1 MGGHRW
7 WDESAKVH
15 TAALLTTVLA
25 TTSCGAVQEA
35 LPERTAPPVSP
46 LPEVTASPTP
56 TTEPAS
62 WSDMYDQVNSGVV
75 RIAALGCG
83 QQWSGSGFLVAEDL
97 VATASHVAEGATS
110 MSVRAGEQVRGAEVA
125 GMDPRTDVALLRLDS
140 TVSGHVFGWS
150 PDAPRVGDDVAAL
163 GFPRGQPL
171 AMTKGA
177 VTALDRRIEVDG
189 QDRFGLVQ
197 TDAAVNPGNSGGP
210 LMTLTGQAAGVVSA
224 GSDAPGDAYAVS
236 PATAQEAVERWA
248 AGDGT
253 VADVECP
260 ADEERDSP
268 MVPVDV
274 VVTSDHPE
282 AAALAETFRM
292 HAEAINEGEY
302 SVAFELLTPS
312 VRDRMGSVE
321 NYASQLATSYW
332 TSLEVVD
339 VVAESPT
346 QDRVELRFRTVQE
359 AEYGHD
365 GQTCSDWHNDY
376 AVVLDAGFWQ
386 IDESTMISE
395 PVDCASEV
403 ADEVPLE
410 DETLGD

>member
-7 WDESAKVH
+7 WDGSAGLRA
-15 TAALLTTVLA
+15 AALLTTVL
-25 TTSCGAVQEA
+25 TTASCGAVQEA
-35 LPERTAPPVSP
+35 LPERTAPPASP
-46 LPEVTASPTP
+46 LPEQTASPTP
-56 TTEPAS
+56 SATPAS
-62 WSDMYDQVNSGVV
+62 WSDMYDEVNSGVV

-83 QQWSGSGFLVAEDL
+83 EQWSGSGFLVAEDL

-110 MSVRAGEQVRGAEVA
+110 MSVRAGDEVRGAEVA

-140 TVSGHVFGWS
+140 SVRGHVFDWA

-163 GFPRGQPL
+163 GFPRGRPL

-177 VTALDRRIEVDG
+177 VTALDRRIDVDG

-210 LMTLTGQAAGVVSA
+210 LMTLAGQAAGVVSA

-248 AGDGT
+248 VGDGSVT
-253 VADVECP
+253 DVECP

-268 MVPVDV
+268 RVPVDV

-282 AAALAETFRM
+282 AAALAETFRI

-312 VRDRMGSVE
+312 VRERMGSVE
-321 NYASQLATSYW
+321 HYAGQLATSFW
-332 TSLEVVD
+332 TSIEVVD
-339 VVAESPT
+339 VVAETAT

-376 AVVLDAGFWQ
+376 AVALDAGFWQ
-386 IDESTMISE
+386 IDESTMITE
-395 PVDCASEV
+395 PVDCSAEI
-403 ADEVPLE
+403 AAEEPE
-410 DETLGD
+410 GETLGE